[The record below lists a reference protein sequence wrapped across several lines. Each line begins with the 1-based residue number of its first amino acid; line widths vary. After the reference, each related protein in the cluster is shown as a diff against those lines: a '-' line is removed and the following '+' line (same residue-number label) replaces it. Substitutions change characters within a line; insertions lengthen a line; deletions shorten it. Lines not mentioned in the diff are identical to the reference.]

1 MIQTIQGLN
10 LESEISRV
18 KISLNGNNIGD
29 ITELLD
35 TISSLHT
42 IFINEYTISPSLLT
56 ISSKLPFLWRES
68 AETLQKLSKQE
79 ITLNQAKESI
89 INVLINKRIKSMSTI
104 SLLQSCMKN
113 NIEIT
118 PSIIESAEMITEKEE
133 TGKGANRYF
142 TLGCGR

>member
-79 ITLNQAKESI
+79 ITLNQAKEL
-89 INVLINKRIKSMSTI
+89 NQCPLFRFF
-104 SLLQSCMKN
+104 SLV
-113 NIEIT
+113 
-118 PSIIESAEMITEKEE
+118 
-133 TGKGANRYF
+133 
-142 TLGCGR
+142 